1 MEEDDKKEIKIEV
14 MLEQG
19 LNLYII
25 CKLKNENL
33 INENEYYYLKEKIEN
48 WKNLSVDMK
57 KIIYN
62 SCENAVNKTIKKVMY
77 E

>member
-25 CKLKNENL
+25 CKLKNEKL

-48 WKNLSVDMK
+48 LKNLSVDMK
-57 KIIYN
+57 KN
-62 SCENAVNKTIKKVMY
+62 SI
-77 E
+77 

>member
-1 MEEDDKKEIKIEV
+1 MKEDDNKEIKIDV
-14 MLEQG
+14 MLEQC

-48 WKNLSVDMK
+48 LKNLSVDMK
-57 KIIYN
+57 KN
-62 SCENAVNKTIKKVMY
+62 SI
-77 E
+77 

>member
-1 MEEDDKKEIKIEV
+1 MKEDDKKEIKIDV
-14 MLEQG
+14 MLEQC

-48 WKNLSVDMK
+48 LKNLSVDMK
-57 KIIYN
+57 KN
-62 SCENAVNKTIKKVMY
+62 SI
-77 E
+77 